1 MRILIIGGTG
11 NISTPLTKMLLDRGE
26 DLVLLKRSSAV
37 PDFLK
42 GVRVVVAN
50 RHDLASFE
58 DKMNELG
65 QFDCVIDMLCFDPAE
80 AESVIRAFR
89 GNTRQVILCSTTDVY
104 TKTPRAFP
112 LDENGEIAPKAS
124 FAYAW
129 KKAIC
134 ERRFWEAH
142 QRGDF
147 AVTVL
152 RPAFTYNEGW
162 SPGIHAF
169 GGQSYHLDRIR
180 NGKPIILHGD
190 GSSIWVATY
199 RDDVARTFAVAA
211 GNPVAFAQAYNVS
224 GEEWMTHRHIW
235 QTIAKVFDAPAPNF
249 VCIPTDVLGKL
260 APKDA
265 EWCVEN
271 FQYDTFFDTTK
282 ARRDLGFRYTVTFE
296 DGARKCRQFMEAN
309 NLIESCENHPFYDRI
324 VDAWSKCES
333 ELIQAVR
340 DSGISGK

>member
-1 MRILIIGGTG
+1 MKILIIGGTG

-26 DLVLLKRSSAV
+26 DLVLLKRSPTI
-37 PDFLK
+37 PDAFK
-42 GVRVVVAN
+42 GVRVAVAD
-50 RHDLASFE
+50 RHDLAAFDS
-58 DKMNELG
+58 KMNELG
-65 QFDCVIDMLCFDPAE
+65 RFDCVIDMLCFDPAE

-89 GNTRQVILCSTTDVY
+89 GKTRQVIFCSTTDVY
-104 TKTPRAFP
+104 TKTPKAFP
-112 LDENGEIAPKAS
+112 LTEEGEIAPRPS
-124 FAYAW
+124 FSYAW

-134 ERRFWEAH
+134 ERSFWEAH

-152 RPAFTYNEGW
+152 RPAFTYNESW

-180 NGKPIILHGD
+180 KGKPIILHGD

-199 RDDVARTFAVAA
+199 RDDVARAFAAAA
-211 GNPVAFAQAYNVS
+211 GNAVTFGQAYNVS

-235 QTIAKVFDAPAPNF
+235 QTIARVFDAPDPDF
-249 VCIPTDVLGKL
+249 VCIPSGVLGKL
-260 APKDA
+260 APKES

-282 ARRDLGFRYTVTFE
+282 ARRDLGFRYTVQFE
-296 DGARKCRQFMEAN
+296 DGVRRCREFMERN
-309 NLIESCENHPFYDRI
+309 NLIESCEKYPFYDSI
-324 VDAWSKCES
+324 VDAWRKHETA
-333 ELIQAVR
+333 LIDTYR
-340 DSGISGK
+340 HSGVCV